1 MNLPRGTLVRSRVV
15 SDPGVALAEAL
26 DRRLTGYAVLEPQD
40 AILLETDSSG
50 VLTFEAGVPVLAYHA
65 GTDRG
70 GPNALADLA
79 VPGPYSV
86 DLHELGREDLVE
98 AHDTPELRVPP
109 GMPADRLA
117 DDPDL
122 VDRTRERAPADRL
135 RADAGD
141 RGDRGDNGNDADPN
155 LTNEGSGAVEA
166 FLADAD
172 RIEEIKAQAREEA
185 RSRAEEWGLDDEL
198 A

>member
-1 MNLPRGTLVRSRVV
+1 MNLPCGTLVRSRVV

-40 AILLETDSSG
+40 AILLETDSNG

-86 DLHELGREDLVE
+86 DLYELAGEDLAA
-98 AHDTPELRVPP
+98 AHDTPDLRVPP

-117 DDPDL
+117 GDADL
-122 VDRTRERAPADRL
+122 VDLTRVRAPADRL
-135 RADAGD
+135 GADTGD
-141 RGDRGDNGNDADPN
+141 DGDGDGDGPTPTD
-155 LTNEGSGAVEA
+155 EGPGAVEA

-172 RIEEIKAQAREEA
+172 RIEEIREQAREEA
-185 RSRAEEWGLDDEL
+185 RSRAAEWGLDDEL